1 MALTDGLIAKY
12 DFDSGLT
19 DDVGSYD
26 LVAYSGANVSG
37 GKLAFPNLN
46 SGAYPSSRIP
56 TGNQFTISLWFEDL
70 KDRSQALSGWM
81 MFDGTGVGSSA
92 GHSGVANHYLAA
104 IFTNDELGAYYSPG
118 SGGTWAGSGYSMTNI
133 SHSGRHHLVITYDN
147 GDLTYYIDG
156 QQAGNTVQYPN
167 NAGEIQVFGSW
178 SSYNYAPAESL
189 DEIRVYNRVISSAEL
204 SELYTG
210 IAPTP
215 PGTKYDIDYNPEII
229 SSSVPTGA
237 MGIEKTSG
245 DNGFFVYSQKPY
257 TLWLKD
263 SLGTWSVHQTF
274 TSENLVNGSS
284 FKWGVD
290 QAAYFQTSESPH
302 DIHIYTRKGA
312 LLIDSTPTDGNN
324 VIDALVLD
332 DASTLKILGSS
343 ATVTTES
350 VHAISSGSPVT
361 IADGCDASVVVKE
374 VVSDYTDSLS
384 SKLAGYYKFNGNAN
398 NELGG
403 SPGTVTGATY
413 VADKDN
419 VGQAISFDGS
429 GDYAILSDD
438 LMDLG
443 NDFTISAW
451 VYADS
456 SDTAAIWAFTN
467 QVYDGTTKMLGIRF
481 GATRAA
487 GAKWNRANAVAINL
501 PSGNQWS
508 TYSKIA
514 GANSLPQDQ
523 WAHITVTVEDYETT
537 APIVKLFVNGVSQ
550 PVYDGG
556 SQPSIVSALEW
567 GDTANSAFVGKLDP
581 PGGPNH
587 LTYSEHSHGET
598 IVWKRALSESEV
610 SELYGTPAGQ
620 ELNLAYATTETVR
633 NDFTVEKTVT
643 VTAPAGTDTTN
654 IKVEITK

>member
-12 DFDSGLT
+12 DFDSDLT
-19 DDVGSYD
+19 DDAGSYD

-46 SGAYPSSRIP
+46 SGAYPNSRIP
-56 TGNQFTISLWFEDL
+56 TGDQFTLSLWFEDL
-70 KDRSQALSGWM
+70 KERSQAQSGWM

-92 GHSGVANHYLAA
+92 GNSGPSGNHYLAA

-118 SGGTWAGSGYSMTNI
+118 SGGIWYGSDYSMTNV
-133 SHSGRHHLVITYDN
+133 SHSGRHHLVIVYDN
-147 GDLTYYIDG
+147 GALTYYIDG
-156 QQAGNTVQYPN
+156 QQAGNTIQYPN

-178 SSYNYAPAESL
+178 SSTNYAPADSL

-215 PGTKYDIDYNPEII
+215 AGTKYDIDNNPEII

-302 DIHIYTRKGA
+302 DIYVYTRQGA

-343 ATVTTES
+343 AAATTES
-350 VHAISSGSPVT
+350 VHTISSGSPVT
-361 IADGCDASVVVKE
+361 IADGCDASVVIKE
-374 VVSDYTDSLS
+374 ID
-384 SKLAGYYKFNGNAN
+384 
-398 NELGG
+398 
-403 SPGTVTGATY
+403 PITG
-413 VADKDN
+413 V
-419 VGQAISFDGS
+419 
-429 GDYAILSDD
+429 
-438 LMDLG
+438 
-443 NDFTISAW
+443 
-451 VYADS
+451 
-456 SDTAAIWAFTN
+456 
-467 QVYDGTTKMLGIRF
+467 
-481 GATRAA
+481 
-487 GAKWNRANAVAINL
+487 
-501 PSGNQWS
+501 
-508 TYSKIA
+508 
-514 GANSLPQDQ
+514 
-523 WAHITVTVEDYETT
+523 
-537 APIVKLFVNGVSQ
+537 
-550 PVYDGG
+550 
-556 SQPSIVSALEW
+556 
-567 GDTANSAFVGKLDP
+567 
-581 PGGPNH
+581 
-587 LTYSEHSHGET
+587 
-598 IVWKRALSESEV
+598 
-610 SELYGTPAGQ
+610 
-620 ELNLAYATTETVR
+620 ETVR
-633 NDFTVEKTVT
+633 NDFTIEKNVV
-643 VTAPAGTDTTN
+643 VTAPVGTDTTN